1 MAFAAMLVGS
11 ATAFNAGAPFRTPG
25 PRPVVSRSG
34 AVTAHDTS
42 VLEKTSETMD
52 ARLDPQV
59 AQGPFGKGGSLEWLA
74 KLTDAWAELALA
86 QLHAFDDKE
95 VQDSSK
101 NLQVLWSRALLAHSG
116 QLKNDEVAF
125 NLLPKSTRWFI
136 KSGAIDFA
144 VPWLEWVQA
153 RTEWLD
159 QGTEAFLSSP
169 SCKDGQKCQ
178 VRPRPRA
185 AVAAA
190 RHEFFAA

>member
-11 ATAFNAGAPFRTPG
+11 ATAFNAGAHLPHSG
-25 PRPVVSRSG
+25 ARPAVSRVG

-42 VLEKTSETMD
+42 VLEKTSETLD

-59 AQGPFGKGGSLEWLA
+59 AQGPFGKGGALEWLA
-74 KLTDAWAELALA
+74 ILTDKWAELALA

-101 NLQVLWSRALLAHSG
+101 NLQVLWSRALLAHDG
-116 QLKNDEVAF
+116 QLQDEVAF

-144 VPWLEWVQA
+144 VPWLEWVQV
-153 RTEWLD
+153 T
-159 QGTEAFLSSP
+159 
-169 SCKDGQKCQ
+169 C
-178 VRPRPRA
+178 
-185 AVAAA
+185 
-190 RHEFFAA
+190 